1 MFKDENLIN
10 LINLCIGKKKLLN
23 CFSGRLFLK
32 TDAAGQGRAD
42 FYFYSAKT
50 DVGTFF

>member
-10 LINLCIGKKKLLN
+10 LINLCIGKN
-23 CFSGRLFLK
+23 FFIELFLRPYFFK
-32 TDAAGQGRAD
+32 NRCDRAD

-50 DVGTFF
+50 DMGTFF